1 MPTES
6 LKHRRFVRMLPGR
19 IRIEFYGL
27 HNNPD
32 TAQRIQAELSVWT
45 GITLVRACPLSGRV
59 LLTYDQRQLKAEQVL
74 ERIERLEEEL
84 SQPCADAGS
93 FSSYDVP
100 AVCGHSSP
108 SPDGSYV
115 KREAAAAAELPG
127 ASCAAQAAGRV
138 PLPLALSMGGLAV
151 LGAKQLLLGRSA
163 LARSPA
169 PFYLSAGLSVITGYP
184 LLRRGFQSFAKERKW
199 NADLLLG
206 TGALALALV
215 RENLIVLVG
224 ISLLQYVEWKRNQS
238 TANHSPAV
246 LPPEIRR
253 YTEQANKWGL
263 IGAGATLAL
272 TRDPLRAVA
281 VLLAANPRPAFIP
294 AEYGWQQAELVCAE
308 NRALLPDSGSLSK
321 LARTKTLLLED
332 ASALYRVENEE
343 IQCSTKETAADKV
356 ICLTA
361 SLFEKSSHSWK
372 AELSEKARRTCR
384 TLRKAFQ
391 VEESEEG
398 LQGKINGARVF
409 AGSYAYC
416 QKQGIDCEMYEL
428 EAKRLARHG
437 SDVLFVGVKAES
449 SGGTCIGLLSKKRQL
464 HSAHTPLIRE
474 LKAQGWS
481 VGALSCS
488 EGTDIPLLE
497 RHGLDT
503 DWLSLQPGEWAE
515 RLAAGV
521 PRGENALL
529 VTCGDTSPVHALC
542 REYGIP
548 SITVQQLSEL
558 PRTLELAGRMDRSVH
573 RNYRLTAIWNM
584 LGSAM
589 AALGFIRA
597 PLVNLASDALS
608 LAFMSAF
615 RQTSERAALP
625 QLTTGHGEAAAAAEA
640 APVLWHEAPW
650 ERAVSHYGTD
660 TGRGLNAKQVRA
672 MRCAHGSNHL
682 EARPP
687 APWIVS
693 FLGQFKEFTTLIL
706 LGTTAL
712 SFFTGGLY
720 DGIAMGAVLLAN
732 AAVGTMQERKA
743 EQVIESLNRYQPPT
757 CKVLRNGM
765 LEEISALELVPGDIV
780 QLEAGDRVPADIRL
794 VESYNLQ
801 VSEAALTGESVPVPK
816 QEAPVDGA
824 LPLAE
829 RSNMIYMGTD
839 VTRGKA
845 TGVVVQTGLHTEMG
859 RLMSL
864 LQSDE
869 KELTP
874 LQRQVTSISKKFI
887 KGALF
892 ACGIVFVTGLLRG
905 IPLTQMVSTSI
916 ALAASAIPEGLPVT
930 ITIALSAG
938 IFRMARKQA
947 LVRKLSALE
956 TLGRTTVICSD
967 KTGTLTK
974 NEMTVRHVVSLS
986 RSWEVGGTG
995 YAPSGEIRRTAVS
1008 ARAAAALEQSPQQP
1022 ELARILQISM
1032 LCNNAKLEQDD
1043 EGHWTVKGDPTEG
1056 ALLAFA
1062 AKAGIHPETMRQW
1075 HRGKEIPFDSSTGK
1089 MSVVCK
1095 DTAVTKS
1102 RNCYVFT
1109 KGAVEMLLQRCSQVQ
1124 SDGQLLELTEER
1136 KRIILEQNG
1145 KLSGE
1150 ALRVL
1155 GFAYRPLTDGE
1166 LPEPDERDM
1175 IFVGMVGM
1183 MDPPKPEAAHSIQ
1196 EALSLG
1202 VKPVMIT
1209 GDHPITAISIAKQL
1223 GMYDGSQRVLSGH
1236 ELDRMTDEELQ
1247 EAVEHTAIYARVS
1260 PEHKLRIVRAFQQ
1273 RGHLVAMT
1281 GDGINDTPAIKQANV
1296 GIAMGRTGT
1305 EVTKQ
1310 TADMVL
1316 KEDDFGTIVEAVKE
1330 GRTIMGNI
1338 RKALGCLLTGNL
1350 AEVIVSSTAVILG
1363 MPLPLVPVQILLMNL
1378 ITDALPAM
1386 ILAVN
1391 PGNKTKLTERVEIAD
1406 GNLFRKV
1413 FTRGA
1418 LLGLGSLGLFAASLA
1433 SGIPLPAARSIAFA
1447 TLVSG
1452 QLMQTFSWR
1461 QEGSTESVKDW
1472 SRDRFLVGALAVSWL
1487 SLLAAL
1493 YIPPVAR
1500 FFHAAPIAW
1509 SHWIPV
1515 LAVAGSVTL
1524 LSKPIVAWVES
1535 GRQAAPN
1542 PVRQMQ
1548 TAIVA

>member
-32 TAQRIQAELSVWT
+32 TAQQIQAELSVWT

-74 ERIERLEEEL
+74 ERIEQLEEEL
-84 SQPCADAGS
+84 SQPCGDPKPFRAHDA
-93 FSSYDVP
+93 P
-100 AVCGHSSP
+100 PTREQSSP
-108 SPDGSYV
+108 SPDASYA
-115 KREAAAAAELPG
+115 KREAAAAAEPPEASCVAG
-127 ASCAAQAAGRV
+127 ASDRM

-151 LGAKQLLLGRSA
+151 LGAKLLLLGRSA

-184 LLRRGFQSFAKERKW
+184 LLRRGFHSFAKERRW

-215 RENLIVLVG
+215 RENLIVLAG
-224 ISLLQYVEWKRNQS
+224 IGLLQYVEWKRNQVA
-238 TANHSPAV
+238 ANRSPAV
-246 LPPEIRR
+246 LPPEIKR
-253 YTEQANKWGL
+253 YTENANKWGL
-263 IGAGATLAL
+263 IGAGATLTL

-332 ASALYRVENEE
+332 ASSLYRDESEE
-343 IQCSTKETAADKV
+343 IQCLTKETEPDKA

-361 SLFEKSSHSWK
+361 SLLEKSSHPWK

-384 TLRKAFQ
+384 TLRTAFQ
-391 VEESEEG
+391 VEESAEG
-398 LQGKINGARVF
+398 VQGKISGSRVF

-416 QKQGIDCEMYEL
+416 QEQGIDCGMYEL
-428 EAKRLARHG
+428 EAKRLARQG
-437 SDVLFVGVKAES
+437 SDVLFIGVKAES

-464 HSAHTPLIRE
+464 HSAHAPLIRE

-481 VGALSCS
+481 IGALSCS
-488 EGTDIPLLE
+488 EGTDISLLE
-497 RHGLDT
+497 RQGLDT
-503 DWLSLQPGEWAE
+503 HWLSLQPGEWAE

-529 VTCGDTSPVHALC
+529 VTSGDASPVHALC
-542 REYGIP
+542 QEYGIP

-558 PRTLELAGRMDRSVH
+558 PRTLELAARMDRSVH

-584 LGSAM
+584 LGSAL
-589 AALGFIRA
+589 AAFGFIRA

-625 QLTTGHGEAAAAAEA
+625 QLVTGDREAAATAE

-660 TGRGLNAKQVRA
+660 TGRGLESKQVHALRS
-672 MRCAHGSNHL
+672 AHGSNHL
-682 EARPP
+682 EGRPP
-687 APWIVS
+687 TPWIAS

-720 DGIAMGAVLLAN
+720 DGIAMSAVLLAN

-757 CKVLRNGM
+757 CKVLRNGT

-816 QEAPVDGA
+816 QEAPVNGA

-864 LQSDE
+864 LQNDE

-874 LQRQVTSISKKFI
+874 LQKQVTSISKKFI
-887 KGALF
+887 KGALIV
-892 ACGIVFVTGLLRG
+892 CGIVFATGLLRG
-905 IPLTQMVSTSI
+905 IPLMEMISTSI

-974 NEMTVRHVVSLS
+974 NEMTVRHVISLN

-995 YAPSGEIRRTAVS
+995 YDPSGEIRRTAVS
-1008 ARAAAALEQSPQQP
+1008 GRAVAALEQSPQQP
-1022 ELARILQISM
+1022 ELARILQISL

-1043 EGHWTVKGDPTEG
+1043 EGHWIVKGDPTEG
-1056 ALLAFA
+1056 ALLTFA
-1062 AKAGIHPETMRQW
+1062 AKAGTRPETMRQW
-1075 HRGKEIPFDSSTGK
+1075 HRGKEIPFDSNTGK

-1095 DTAVTKS
+1095 DTAGTES
-1102 RNCYVFT
+1102 QDCYVFT
-1109 KGAVEMLLQRCSQVQ
+1109 KGAVEMLLQRCTQVQ
-1124 SDGQLLELTEER
+1124 SDGRLLELTEER

-1155 GFAYRPLTDGE
+1155 GFAYRPLTDGD

-1196 EALSLG
+1196 EALALG

-1209 GDHPITAISIAKQL
+1209 GDHPITAISIARQL

-1247 EAVEHTAIYARVS
+1247 EAVEHTAIFARVS

-1350 AEVIVSSTAVILG
+1350 AEIIVSSAAVILG

-1386 ILAVN
+1386 VLAIN

-1406 GNLFRKV
+1406 GKLYRKV

-1433 SGIPLPAARSIAFA
+1433 SGVPLPAARSIAFA

-1461 QEGSTESVKDW
+1461 QEGSAESVKDW
-1472 SRDRFLVGALAVSWL
+1472 SQDRFLVGALGVSWL

-1493 YIPPVAR
+1493 YIPPAAR

-1524 LSKPIVAWVES
+1524 LSKPLVAWIES
-1535 GRQAAPN
+1535 ERPGAPK
-1542 PVRQMQ
+1542 PVRQMR
-1548 TAIVA
+1548 TAVGA